1 MQTAHEAAA
10 LGFAIAITNCDRDA
24 ALAVCHPEQGGAPR
38 YFIEL
43 GWADD
48 GRLAT
53 IRDFRYVPY
62 ITRDGSIV
70 LAG

>member
-1 MQTAHEAAA
+1 M
-10 LGFAIAITNCDRDA
+10 R
-24 ALAVCHPEQGGAPR
+24 HPQHGGAPR

-48 GRLAT
+48 GRLAS

-62 ITRDGSIV
+62 AAQDSAIT